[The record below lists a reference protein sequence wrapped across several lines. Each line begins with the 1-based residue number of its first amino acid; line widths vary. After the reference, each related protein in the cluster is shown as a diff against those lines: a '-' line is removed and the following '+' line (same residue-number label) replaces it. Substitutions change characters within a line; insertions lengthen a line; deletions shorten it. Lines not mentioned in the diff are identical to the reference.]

1 MVITSLAG
9 NKRICWGGAG
19 RNNTM
24 KVMLTENHVFV
35 KAQLSI
41 KLTIAYYC

>member
-1 MVITSLAG
+1 MVITGLAG

-24 KVMLTENHVFV
+24 KVMLTENYSFV
-35 KAQLSI
+35 NAQLPIKSI
-41 KLTIAYYC
+41 IACYN